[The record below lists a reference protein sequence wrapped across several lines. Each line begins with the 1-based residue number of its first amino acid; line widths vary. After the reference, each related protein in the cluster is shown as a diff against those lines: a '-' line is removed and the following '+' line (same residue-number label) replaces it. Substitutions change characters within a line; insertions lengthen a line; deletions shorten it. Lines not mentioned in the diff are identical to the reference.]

1 MENITSELFLET
13 CQTGDLLL
21 YNTNVWYSRLI
32 ELASNSKYSHISMIL
47 RDPTYIDPKLKGLY
61 ILESC
66 KESIPDSVSG
76 NLTYGVQIIPLEH
89 VLSEYKNSYFGN
101 LYYRKLNCQKIK
113 VFTTLKKNVFN
124 LMMENIMIL
133 IL

>member
-76 NLTYGVQIIPLEH
+76 NLTYGVQIIP
-89 VLSEYKNSYFGN
+89 F
-101 LYYRKLNCQKIK
+101 RACFIR
-113 VFTTLKKNVFN
+113 
-124 LMMENIMIL
+124 I
-133 IL
+133 